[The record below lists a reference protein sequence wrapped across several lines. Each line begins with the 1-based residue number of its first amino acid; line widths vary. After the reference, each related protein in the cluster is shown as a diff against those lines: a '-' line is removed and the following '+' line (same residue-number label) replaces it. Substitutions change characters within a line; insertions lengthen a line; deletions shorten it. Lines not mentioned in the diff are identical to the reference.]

1 MGGRK
6 GTNPSVLPIRCF
18 LTTLP
23 GPGASLAILDLPP
36 QTRPWFMVSH
46 MTHLPPATRAARRS
60 SAALAAALSFVL
72 PGLGQAY
79 AGQPGLGL
87 LFAAPILV
95 LIGMIGGALAV
106 GTDTLLRTLLL
117 PGALLAV
124 FGLNLGL
131 MVWRLIAIGQ
141 AGLATTAVPRAA
153 HAVPMAAGGR
163 PRIALAVVGLLMI
176 VTLAM
181 HVWVAAATISAD
193 VALARIFTPP
203 NQVVPPTFGHV
214 DPVDPAYR
222 WEGTERVNILLIGSD
237 AGPGREDELTDTIM
251 LVSLDPVTRTAA
263 MVSIPRDTGYVP
275 LPDRSVYS
283 DGIFPRRINQLAS
296 DANAD
301 PAAWCPAL
309 TAGEDCGLH
318 MLRQTVG
325 LYLGLEIHNVG
336 WVDLLG
342 FAELVDAIGGV
353 ELCLPGVLADPEYG
367 GPTWEG
373 QTGVVLEAGCHQYD
387 GPHALAYARIRMG
400 TLTMADGTV
409 ETQDDFL
416 RAARQQ
422 EFLLAV
428 QQKFATTNL
437 LISLPG
443 LLTAVSQ
450 TVTTDFP
457 RTQAGDLASLAP
469 LITSGN
475 IDRVVLGWPGYV
487 DLPVDP
493 LNYYLLVPRRD
504 SVRDE
509 MARLLGGEAA
519 LAGWYLGSAA
529 DGPPS

>member
-1 MGGRK
+1 V
-6 GTNPSVLPIRCF
+6 PQPI
-18 LTTLP
+18 
-23 GPGASLAILDLPP
+23 
-36 QTRPWFMVSH
+36 
-46 MTHLPPATRAARRS
+46 
-60 SAALAAALSFVL
+60 
-72 PGLGQAY
+72 
-79 AGQPGLGL
+79 
-87 LFAAPILV
+87 
-95 LIGMIGGALAV
+95 
-106 GTDTLLRTLLL
+106 
-117 PGALLAV
+117 
-124 FGLNLGL
+124 
-131 MVWRLIAIGQ
+131 
-141 AGLATTAVPRAA
+141 
-153 HAVPMAAGGR
+153 
-163 PRIALAVVGLLMI
+163 
-176 VTLAM
+176 
-181 HVWVAAATISAD
+181 
-193 VALARIFTPP
+193 
-203 NQVVPPTFGHV
+203 FGHV

-237 AGPGREDELTDTIM
+237 AGPGRTDELTDTIM

-275 LPDRSVYS
+275 LPDRSVYA
-283 DGIFPRRINQLAS
+283 DGIFPRRINELAS

-301 PAAWCPAL
+301 PAAWCPVL
-309 TAGEDCGLH
+309 TVGEDCGLH

-325 LYLGLEIHNVG
+325 LYLGLEIHNVA

-342 FAELVDAIGGV
+342 FAALVDAIGGV

-387 GPHALAYARIRMG
+387 GAHALAYARIRMG
-400 TLTMADGTV
+400 TLTLSDGTL
-409 ETQDDFL
+409 ETQNDFL

-428 QQKFATTNL
+428 QQKFANTNL

-443 LLTAVSQ
+443 LLTAVSE

-469 LITSGN
+469 LITSGD

-493 LNYYLLVPRRD
+493 LNYYLLIPRRD
-504 SVRDE
+504 LVRDE

-519 LAGWYLGSAA
+519 LAGWYLGSSAA
-529 DGPPS
+529 GPPS

>member
-1 MGGRK
+1 
-6 GTNPSVLPIRCF
+6 
-18 LTTLP
+18 
-23 GPGASLAILDLPP
+23 
-36 QTRPWFMVSH
+36 
-46 MTHLPPATRAARRS
+46 MTHLPPASRAARRS

-79 AGQPGLGL
+79 AGRPRLGL

-117 PGALLAV
+117 PGALLAI
-124 FGLNLGL
+124 FGLNLCL
-131 MVWRLIAIGQ
+131 MVWRLIAIGH
-141 AGLATTAVPRAA
+141 AGVASPPLRRET
-153 HAVPMAAGGR
+153 HAVPVAGDAR
-163 PRIALAVVGLLMI
+163 SRVTVAVVGLLLLTT
-176 VTLAM
+176 VAM
-181 HVWVAAATISAD
+181 HLWVGALAISAD
-193 VALARIFTPP
+193 VALAQIFTPP
-203 NQVVPPTFGHV
+203 NQVTQPILGHV

-237 AGPGREDELTDTIM
+237 AGPGRTDELTDTIM
-251 LVSLDPVTRTAA
+251 VVSLDPVTRTGA

-275 LPDRSVYS
+275 LPDRSVYG
-283 DGIFPRRINQLAS
+283 DGIFPRRINELAS

-301 PAAWCPAL
+301 PAAWCPLL
-309 TAGEDCGLH
+309 TVGEDCGLR

-325 LYLGLEIHNVG
+325 LYLGLEIHNIA

-342 FAELVDAIGGV
+342 FAALVDAIGGV
-353 ELCLPGVLADPEYG
+353 DLCLPGVLADPEYG

-373 QTGVVLEAGCHQYD
+373 QQGVVLAAGCHHYD
-387 GPHALAYARIRMG
+387 GAHALAYARIRSG
-400 TLTMADGTV
+400 TLTLPDGTV

-428 QQKFATTNL
+428 QQKFANTNL

-443 LLTAVSQ
+443 LLGAVSE

-469 LITSGN
+469 LIASGD

-487 DLPVDP
+487 ELPVDP
-493 LNYYLLVPRRD
+493 LNYYLLIP
-504 SVRDE
+504 VREAVRLE
-509 MARLLGGEAA
+509 MGRLLGGEVE
-519 LAGWYLGSAA
+519 LAGWYLGSSAA
-529 DGPPS
+529 GPPS

>member
-1 MGGRK
+1 M
-6 GTNPSVLPIRCF
+6 
-18 LTTLP
+18 
-23 GPGASLAILDLPP
+23 
-36 QTRPWFMVSH
+36 
-46 MTHLPPATRAARRS
+46 
-60 SAALAAALSFVL
+60 
-72 PGLGQAY
+72 
-79 AGQPGLGL
+79 
-87 LFAAPILV
+87 
-95 LIGMIGGALAV
+95 
-106 GTDTLLRTLLL
+106 LLL
-117 PGALLAV
+117 PGALLAI

-131 MVWRLIAIGQ
+131 MVWRLIAVGQ
-141 AGLATTAVPRAA
+141 AGLATTTVSREA

-163 PRIALAVVGLLMI
+163 PRFALVVVGLLTI

-181 HVWVAAATISAD
+181 HLWVAAVAVSAD

-203 NQVVPPTFGHV
+203 NQVLQPILGQV
-214 DPVDPAYR
+214 DPVDPVDPVYG

-251 LVSLDPVTRTAA
+251 VVSLDPVTRTAA

-275 LPDRSVYS
+275 LPDRSVYG
-283 DGIFPRRINQLAS
+283 DGIFPRRINELAS

-301 PAAWCPAL
+301 PAAWCPVL
-309 TAGEDCGLH
+309 TVGEDCGLR

-325 LYLGLEIHNVG
+325 LYLGLEIHNIA

-342 FAELVDAIGGV
+342 FAALVDAIGGV
-353 ELCLPGVLADPEYG
+353 DLCLPGVLADPEYG

-373 QTGVVLEAGCHQYD
+373 QQGVVLEAGCHRYD
-387 GPHALAYARIRMG
+387 GAHALAYARIRTG
-400 TLTMADGTV
+400 TLTLPDGTV
-409 ETQDDFL
+409 ETQNDFL

-428 QQKFATTNL
+428 QQKFANTNL

-443 LLTAVSQ
+443 LLAAVSE

-469 LITSGN
+469 LIASGD

-493 LNYYLLVPRRD
+493 LNYYLLTPVRD
-504 SVRDE
+504 SVRLE
-509 MARLLGGEAA
+509 MGRLLGGEVE
-519 LAGWYLGSAA
+519 LAGWYLGSFAA
-529 DGPPS
+529 GPPS